1 MSTGYDGSQ
10 DIVLPMCGSGTLAIE
25 SALIAMNKPPSVLR
39 SNFGF
44 RHIKVF
50 DEQIW
55 KEMLNDS
62 LKGAGKG
69 PQQKRIIATDID
81 VEAIAAAKQNAKTAG
96 VEHLIEFDVC
106 DFADTDVPK
115 GEGIVIVNPEYGLR
129 LGALEKLEK
138 EYKRIGDFFKQ
149 NCAGYT
155 GYIFTGNKKLAGKVG
170 LKTSARMIFFNGKI
184 ECRLLKYEM
193 YEGTKQS

>member
-1 MSTGYDGSQ
+1 M
-10 DIVLPMCGSGTLAIE
+10 
-25 SALIAMNKPPSVLR
+25 R
-39 SNFGF
+39 
-44 RHIKVF
+44 
-50 DEQIW
+50 
-55 KEMLNDS
+55 NDAS
-62 LKGAGKG
+62 KAVRKGAL
-69 PQQKRIIATDID
+69 QKRIIATDID
-81 VEAIAAAKQNAKTAG
+81 GKAIAAARQNAKTAG
-96 VEHLIEFDVC
+96 VEHLIEFNVC

-129 LGALEKLEK
+129 LGELEKLEK
-138 EYKRIGDFFKQ
+138 EYKRIGDFFKK

-155 GYIFTGNKKLAGKVG
+155 GYIFTGNRKLAGKVG